1 MTKILRN
8 KANNEDSDEEKNK
21 KIILYDDSW

>member
-8 KANNEDSDEEKNK
+8 KAHNEESDEEKNK
-21 KIILYDDSW
+21 KIILYDNSW